1 MPAGILIV
9 KIKLNLPRFGM
20 NMEEATIVKWH
31 KSVGE
36 SFVEGEAIYEVET
49 DKVTQVV
56 DSTGSGTLI
65 EILVPEGEDAQVG
78 DPICVV
84 EAG

>member
-1 MPAGILIV
+1 
-9 KIKLNLPRFGM
+9 M

-31 KSVGE
+31 KGVGE
-36 SFVEGEAIYEVET
+36 SFVEGDAIYEVET

-56 DSTGSGTLI
+56 EATGGGKLV
-65 EILVPEGEDAQVG
+65 EILVPEGEDALVG
-78 DPICVV
+78 DAICVV

>member
-1 MPAGILIV
+1 
-9 KIKLNLPRFGM
+9 M

-31 KSVGE
+31 KGVGE
-36 SFVEGEAIYEVET
+36 SFLEGDAIYEVET

-56 DSTGSGTLI
+56 EATGGGTLV
-65 EILVPEGEDAQVG
+65 EILIPEGEDAQVG
-78 DPICVV
+78 DEICVV

>member
-1 MPAGILIV
+1 
-9 KIKLNLPRFGM
+9 M

-31 KSVGE
+31 KGVGE
-36 SFVEGEAIYEVET
+36 SFEEGDAIYEVET

-56 DSTGSGTLI
+56 EATGGGTLV
-65 EILVPEGEDAQVG
+65 EILIPEGEDAQVG
-78 DPICVV
+78 DAICVV